1 MSSETAITKD
11 NFDAEVVQSPIP
23 VLVDFW
29 AVWCGPCKMMVP
41 MLEDIA
47 AEYEGRLKIVKV
59 NVDEQPDLAEQHNV
73 LTVPTLVLYKNGT
86 VQDQRSG
93 AVPKQG
99 IIKFFK
105 DFL

>member
-1 MSSETAITKD
+1 
-11 NFDAEVVQSPIP
+11 
-23 VLVDFW
+23 
-29 AVWCGPCKMMVP
+29 MMLP
-41 MLEDIA
+41 LLEDIA
-47 AEYEGRLKIVKV
+47 AEYDGRLQIVKV
-59 NVDEQPDLAEQHNV
+59 NVDEQPDLAEQHSV
-73 LTVPTLVLYKNGT
+73 TTVPTLALYKDGT